1 MKKLLLT
8 CATLLLLTGCGG
20 GPSFNGK
27 SLSYWLSEA
36 RSAAGPQRRQAVQ
49 ALGEIGKSDRTTLP
63 TVLPALLVAL
73 KDKDVDGRR
82 AAAEALGKQGADA
95 KNALP
100 DLVASLSDSDKD
112 VRSNSAQALVLIDPK
127 NDKLVAPLVK
137 LLQDSEIDVR
147 KSAVVALGDMGPTAK
162 PALPDL
168 ELTKGQQENKKDFDF
183 LRMVAEAITKITRKT
198 PE

>member
-8 CATLLLLTGCGG
+8 SAALLLLTGCGG

-36 RSAAGPQRRQAVQ
+36 RSTAGPQRRQAVQ
-49 ALGEIGKSDRTTLP
+49 ALGEIGKNDPSSLSK
-63 TVLPALLVAL
+63 VLPALLVAL

-82 AAAEALGKQGADA
+82 AAAEALGKQRGGAQSA
-95 KNALP
+95 VP
-100 DLVASLSDSDKD
+100 DLLQALSDSDKE
-112 VRSNSAQALVLIDPK
+112 VRSYSAQALVLIDPH

-162 PALPDL
+162 PALPEM
-168 ELTKGQQENKKDFDF
+168 ELARSQEENKKDFDF
-183 LRMVAEAITKITRKT
+183 RRMLAEAITKINTKT